1 MIFNELRQGSTAPE
15 GSCRRQ
21 SGFTEFESAQIVMDD
36 GVAKKSKNFRRK
48 KMEARRIR
56 SVSNGTTVDL
66 VLLSDNNGSTK
77 KKRSDVKKE
86 IKLIEEALL
95 AQSLPGNDH
104 GRYRD
109 VTCLAHGTVSVIGR
123 RREMEDAV
131 AAELGFLEKG
141 GKSYD
146 FFGVYDG
153 HGGWRV
159 ARACSEMLHKLV
171 AEAVEEDVGEEIAW
185 DRVMSSSFRNMDEE
199 VNKSGGTAV
208 ASTGSTA
215 VVAVVGEE
223 EVVVANCGDSRAVL
237 SRAGVAVQISD
248 DHKPDRPDEL
258 ERIEGC
264 GGKVIN
270 WNGHRVLGVL
280 ATSRS
285 IGDYYLKPF
294 VITDPEVKVINR
306 TKSDEFLILASDGLW
321 DVISN
326 DLACKV
332 VRKCLDGQMRSSFDY
347 TREGRSA
354 GAAAVLAEL
363 AMARGSCDN
372 ISVVVVDL
380 RN

>member
-56 SVSNGTTVDL
+56 SVSNGTTGDL

-77 KKRSDVKKE
+77 KMRSDVKKE

-104 GRYRD
+104 GRSRD

-248 DHKPDRPDEL
+248 DHK
-258 ERIEGC
+258 
-264 GGKVIN
+264 VN
-270 WNGHRVLGVL
+270 
-280 ATSRS
+280 T
-285 IGDYYLKPF
+285 
-294 VITDPEVKVINR
+294 
-306 TKSDEFLILASDGLW
+306 
-321 DVISN
+321 
-326 DLACKV
+326 
-332 VRKCLDGQMRSSFDY
+332 
-347 TREGRSA
+347 
-354 GAAAVLAEL
+354 
-363 AMARGSCDN
+363 
-372 ISVVVVDL
+372 
-380 RN
+380 